1 MLTKILDVR
10 LPPTVAHV
18 IGFVLQNLPAL
29 LFIVVLL
36 VEMGGSRRLTAI
48 PNVRFLDRLAGQP
61 AAELGRIESFVGIK
75 QVDAICLCVYPWKS
89 ERLFR
94 HPAS

>member
-10 LPPTVAHV
+10 LPPMVAHV

-36 VEMGGSRRLTAI
+36 VEMGA
-48 PNVRFLDRLAGQP
+48 
-61 AAELGRIESFVGIK
+61 
-75 QVDAICLCVYPWKS
+75 
-89 ERLFR
+89 
-94 HPAS
+94 